1 MVEKQQVTSSFWPA
15 RDTVTVNASRLGD
28 RSTDRELDVDISYPA
43 ETEAFRE
50 QVRAFLAAELPAG
63 WAGLGALDAEAAKEF
78 TAWWRTRLAAVG
90 WLTAS
95 WPKDYGGAGLSR
107 LEQVVLAEEL
117 ARAGVPFNGKNDTFS
132 IKMIGNLLLRF
143 GTEEQRQRFLPR
155 IVNGDDRWC
164 QGFSEPGAGS
174 DLAGLRT
181 TAHLD
186 DGDWVINGQKIWTS
200 DARTSNWIFMLART
214 DPEASRHHGISM
226 LLVPIDQPGIEIR
239 PIKMITGGDN
249 FNEVF
254 FDGARTA
261 ADNIVI
267 GPGEGWRAA
276 MALLGLERGDEA
288 ATNPIYFQAEIDRL
302 VKLAQERGK
311 AGDPVVRDELARAYT
326 RGQIMRYLGL
336 RTLTGWLKGELP
348 GRDSSISK
356 LYWSEHHRK
365 VTDLGV
371 TLLGA
376 DALAPTGRQPIR
388 HYRADDPS
396 APNSSASWVDT
407 WMIAISGTIYA
418 GTSEVQRNILS
429 EAVLGLP
436 KEPRPA

>member
-1 MVEKQQVTSSFWPA
+1 M
-15 RDTVTVNASRLGD
+15 DL
-28 RSTDRELDVDISYPA
+28 SYPP
-43 ETEAFRE
+43 EIDDFRE
-50 QVRAFLAAELPAG
+50 EIRAFLGRELPVG
-63 WAGLGALDAEAAKEF
+63 WSGLGALDEQDALDF
-78 TAWWRTRLAAVG
+78 TAWWRTRLASTG
-90 WLTAS
+90 YLTPS
-95 WPKDYGGAGLSR
+95 WPKEFGGAGLSR
-107 LEQVVLAEEL
+107 LQQVALSEEL
-117 ARAGVPFNGKNDTFS
+117 ARAGVPFNGKNDNFS

-143 GTEEQRQRFLPR
+143 GTEEQKQRFLPR
-155 IVNGDDRWC
+155 IVSGEDRWC

-181 TAHLD
+181 SARLD
-186 DGDWVINGQKIWTS
+186 GHQWLINGQKIWTS
-200 DARTSNWIFMLART
+200 DAATANWMFMLART
-214 DPEASRHHGISM
+214 DPAATRHNGISM
-226 LLVPIDQPGIEIR
+226 LLVPVDQPGIEIR
-239 PIKMITGGDN
+239 PIKMMTGGEN

-254 FDGARTA
+254 FDDARTA
-261 ADNIVI
+261 EHDIVL

-288 ATNPIYFQAEIDRL
+288 ATNPIYFQAEVDRL
-302 VKLAQERGK
+302 IALAQERGR
-311 AGDPVVRDELARAYT
+311 AEDPLIRDELARAYT

-336 RTLTGWLKGELP
+336 RTLTGWLKGEVP

-356 LYWSEHHRK
+356 LYWSEHHRQT
-365 VTDLGV
+365 TDLGV

-376 DALAPTGRQPIR
+376 DALAPTGRWPIR
-388 HYRADDPS
+388 HYRADDPT
-396 APNSSASWVDT
+396 APNSSASWVGT